1 MLLGIRITRRKPTTC
16 NKEYNGVGKSFDK
29 RLIHHSIS
37 PVMIERASVTQTNQ
51 NPLQELYH

>member
-37 PVMIERASVTQTNQ
+37 PVMIERASVT
-51 NPLQELYH
+51 